1 MGKRGPLPKPTA
13 LKVLE
18 GNPGKRKIKDTGEPM
33 PNVLDV
39 IPDPPEWLMPDA
51 VDEWNK
57 LAPSLMALGLLTDV
71 DLSAFATLCQ
81 NWGYLLALDKKI
93 LEGGLGPTKI
103 YDAPSGDIKV
113 HPLLKLRA
121 QYYETWRKGLGD
133 FGLTPA
139 SRAHLFLPPD
149 GKKKVDAPMEDLLF
163 GGGGY

>member
-13 LKVLE
+13 LKILE

-57 LAPSLMALGLLTDV
+57 LAPSLMALGLLTEV

-81 NWGYLLALDKKI
+81 NWGYLLRWTKK
-93 LEGGLGPTKI
+93 
-103 YDAPSGDIKV
+103 S
-113 HPLLKLRA
+113 LKM
-121 QYYETWRKGLGD
+121 TWGRRKFTML
-133 FGLTPA
+133 PA
-139 SRAHLFLPPD
+139 GTSR
-149 GKKKVDAPMEDLLF
+149 
-163 GGGGY
+163 YTRC